1 MVPKQGSNS
10 VLNFSAYMDLT
21 TENPASFKSGNSSA
35 NLEAA
40 PNMVAPLVRKSST
53 NKILVDEE
61 IFEAIS
67 NVSA

>member
-1 MVPKQGSNS
+1 
-10 VLNFSAYMDLT
+10 MDLT